1 MEKWIKLAAQ
11 RHKVFENSVRANPRH
26 KLDLSKYGVGEQV
39 EEIKTTISSSVLTEQ
54 LKELNKLYEEG
65 VLTKEE
71 FTKAKNKLLN

>member
-1 MEKWIKLAAQ
+1 MDNWIKITAQ
-11 RHKVFENSVRANPRH
+11 RHKSFEIMVRALERH
-26 KLDLSKYGVGEQV
+26 KLDLSEYGAAESIK
-39 EEIKTTISSSVLTEQ
+39 EIKTTSSGLTEQ